1 MIDELG
7 FDPDVDPNAE
17 AARARALLST
27 VVAVTASSA
36 RPSPLAGALR
46 AAVLLPLPS
55 LSGDAPTPSE
65 VAATLAAGE
74 VAPALRGAEPVA
86 VIRTES
92 GRLYVLPDR
101 CPHDGGPISDGHV
114 EGESIVC
121 ARHGW
126 QLDACSGARRCPIDR
141 GRSRPV

>member
-1 MIDELG
+1 VVSIRALMIDELG

-17 AARARALLST
+17 AARARSLLAT
-27 VVAVTASSA
+27 VVAVAGQ
-36 RPSPLAGALR
+36 PSPLAGALR
-46 AAVLLPLPS
+46 ASALLPLPAIS
-55 LSGDAPTPSE
+55 TDAPTPAE

-101 CPHDGGPISDGHV
+101 CPHDGGPISDGYV
-114 EGESIVC
+114 EGEAIVC

-126 QLDACSGARRCPIDR
+126 QLDACSGQRRCPAR
-141 GRSRPV
+141 G